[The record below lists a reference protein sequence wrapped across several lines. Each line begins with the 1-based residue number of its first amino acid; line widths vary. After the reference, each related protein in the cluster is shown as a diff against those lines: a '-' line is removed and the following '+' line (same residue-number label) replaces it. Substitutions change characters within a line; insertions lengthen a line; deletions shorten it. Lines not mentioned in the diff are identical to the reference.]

1 MGNSLKKFAIVFL
14 ALLMCLS
21 GCKNNGAI
29 VEENALSSDSEAEFS
44 DLSYSSDNIVQS
56 EAPKDLSET
65 VSDKPTSPN
74 GEVLGR
80 IEGSNKTLLTVIL
93 RDDHIYDFWFSDGTE
108 ESLILSS
115 DVLNGG
121 FRKSNIGGKD
131 FLIVYGQV
139 IGHAYP
145 ADIVTIID
153 EKPEIISAIN
163 YETEYSGLFYS
174 PFGEIVCMRGEGVSI
189 GSHNVIPYYWNDEAV
204 DFVPYA
210 VKEISLDEL
219 KALDTQ
225 NVVEDLND
233 VVSVYQRDNGLVHVN
248 YNVSDNAASNAL
260 ATASRTYIYSD
271 SGAEAGLRKYDFD
284 TDAAYG
290 FFLECLQI
298 TE

>member
-14 ALLMCLS
+14 AFLMCLS

-56 EAPKDLSET
+56 EAQEDLSET

-74 GEVLGR
+74 GEVLGG
-80 IEGSNKTLLTVIL
+80 IDNGNEASLTVIL
-93 RDDHIYDFWFSDGTE
+93 RDEHIYDFWFSDGTK

-115 DVLNGG
+115 NVLNGG
-121 FRKSNIGGKD
+121 FRKSNIDGKD
-131 FLIVYGQV
+131 FLIVYEQV

-163 YETEYSGLFYS
+163 YETDYSGLFYS
-174 PFGEIVCMRGEGVSI
+174 PSGEIVCVRGEGISI

-210 VKEISLDEL
+210 VKEIGLDEL

-225 NVVEDLND
+225 NVVEDLNN

-248 YNVSDNAASNAL
+248 YNVSENTSLNAL
-260 ATASRTYIYSD
+260 ITASRTYVQTES
-271 SGAEAGLRKYDFD
+271 GLRKYDFD
-284 TDAAYG
+284 KDAAYG
-290 FFLECLQI
+290 LFLECLQI
-298 TE
+298 AE

>member
-1 MGNSLKKFAIVFL
+1 MDNSTKKFAIIFL

-21 GCKNNGAI
+21 GCKSGRAI
-29 VEENALSSDSEAEFS
+29 DEENTPASGLSFSSD
-44 DLSYSSDNIVQS
+44 DIVQS
-56 EAPKDLSET
+56 EAQRDLSET
-65 VSDKPTSPN
+65 VSDKPASPN

-80 IEGSNKTLLTVIL
+80 IEGSSETALTVIL
-93 RDDHIYDFWFSDGTE
+93 RDDHTYDFWFSNGAE

-115 DVLNGG
+115 AVLNGG

-131 FLIVYGQV
+131 FLIVYEQV

-174 PFGEIVCMRGEGVSI
+174 PSDEIVCVRGEGVSI

-210 VKEISLDEL
+210 VKEIGLDEL

-225 NVVEDLND
+225 NVVENLND

-248 YNVSDNAASNAL
+248 YNVSDNTSLNAL
-260 ATASRTYIYSD
+260 ITASRTYVQTES
-271 SGAEAGLRKYDFD
+271 GLRKYDFD
-284 TDAAYG
+284 KDAAYG
-290 FFLECLQI
+290 LFLECLQI
-298 TE
+298 AE

>member
-1 MGNSLKKFAIVFL
+1 MSISIKKFAIIP
-14 ALLMCLS
+14 ALLICLS
-21 GCKNNGAI
+21 GCKSVSAI
-29 VEENALSSDSEAEFS
+29 DEENSPASGLSFSSD
-44 DLSYSSDNIVQS
+44 DIVQS
-56 EAPKDLSET
+56 EAQMDLSET
-65 VSDKPTSPN
+65 VSDKPTLPN

-80 IEGSNKTLLTVIL
+80 IEGSNETALTVFL
-93 RDDHIYDFWFSDGTE
+93 RNDHIYDFWFSNGTE
-108 ESLILSS
+108 ASLILSS
-115 DVLNGG
+115 VVLNGG

-131 FLIVYGQV
+131 FLIVYEQV

-153 EKPEIISAIN
+153 EKPEIISAID
-163 YETEYSGLFYS
+163 YETEYPGLFYS
-174 PFGEIVCMRGEGVSI
+174 PLGEIVCVRGEGVSI

-210 VKEISLDEL
+210 VKEIGLDEL

-225 NVVEDLND
+225 NVVEDLNN

-248 YNVSDNAASNAL
+248 YNVSDNTSLNAL
-260 ATASRTYIYSD
+260 ITASRTYVQTES
-271 SGAEAGLRKYDFD
+271 GLRKYDFD
-284 TDAAYG
+284 NDAAYG